1 MARLIQIFVLLFFFQ
16 SNFSQDELSI
26 FSDVDS
32 TSIKVGQQ
40 FTFSIKVESEN
51 IEGIIFPEKY
61 NFSPFEIAEEFKL
74 DTTFFKGKKS
84 LIKKFKLTNFEEG
97 EFTIPKQTIL
107 FNEKDY
113 LTDLIPID
121 VRTIKVDTVSK
132 KFFDIKEIIL
142 NKEQRIPFI
151 KYLMSILV
159 LILGGLIVFLLY
171 KKFINYEFD
180 KSIFKTPFENAIDN
194 LVSLE
199 KQILSSQDDYK
210 LFYSK
215 LTGIA
220 KDYLEKDIE
229 ISAAESTTT
238 QLIDKINLLKKNN
251 KINISDET
259 IASFK
264 DVLSNADLVKFAKYS
279 PKNET
284 ALDDNKILKS
294 FIVNTKKSI
303 PNNIEKENEQRKIIE
318 KKINEMQ
325 KRRKTKYL
333 IFSISSIF
341 ISLVSSVFILF
352 GPPDLS
358 SILVFNEDKKMLKQ
372 NWISS
377 TYTDLNLSI
386 DSPDALYRSPDS
398 TINKLTFISSNKNLE
413 INLITKPIDENSD
426 LSNELI
432 NDFKERNFINVITKN
447 EDFQTLDGD
456 KGVKIFGSFD
466 DQNLNRKKDYSTILF
481 VVNKLSIKLEI
492 IFERGNAN
500 LQKIVDRVINSLK
513 FNK

>member
-1 MARLIQIFVLLFFFQ
+1 M
-16 SNFSQDELSI
+16 
-26 FSDVDS
+26 
-32 TSIKVGQQ
+32 
-40 FTFSIKVESEN
+40 
-51 IEGIIFPEKY
+51 P
-61 NFSPFEIAEEFKL
+61 
-74 DTTFFKGKKS
+74 
-84 LIKKFKLTNFEEG
+84 
-97 EFTIPKQTIL
+97 
-107 FNEKDY
+107 
-113 LTDLIPID
+113 
-121 VRTIKVDTVSK
+121 
-132 KFFDIKEIIL
+132 KEIIF

-159 LILGGLIVFLLY
+159 LILGGLVVFLLY
-171 KKFINYEFD
+171 KKFTNYEFD
-180 KSIFKTPFENAIDN
+180 KSILKTPFENAIDN

-199 KQILSSQDDYK
+199 KEILSSQDDYK

-325 KRRKTKYL
+325 KRRKTKYN
-333 IFSISSIF
+333 F
-341 ISLVSSVFILF
+341 
-352 GPPDLS
+352 
-358 SILVFNEDKKMLKQ
+358 
-372 NWISS
+372 
-377 TYTDLNLSI
+377 LNI
-386 DSPDALYRSPDS
+386 
-398 TINKLTFISSNKNLE
+398 
-413 INLITKPIDENSD
+413 
-426 LSNELI
+426 
-432 NDFKERNFINVITKN
+432 
-447 EDFQTLDGD
+447 
-456 KGVKIFGSFD
+456 
-466 DQNLNRKKDYSTILF
+466 
-481 VVNKLSIKLEI
+481 
-492 IFERGNAN
+492 
-500 LQKIVDRVINSLK
+500 
-513 FNK
+513 

>member
-1 MARLIQIFVLLFFFQ
+1 MARLIQIFILLFFFQ

-51 IEGIIFPEKY
+51 IEGIMFPEKY

-159 LILGGLIVFLLY
+159 LIFGGLVVFLLY

-199 KQILSSQDDYK
+199 KEILSSQDDYK

-238 QLIDKINLLKKNN
+238 QL
-251 KINISDET
+251 
-259 IASFK
+259 
-264 DVLSNADLVKFAKYS
+264 LS
-279 PKNET
+279 
-284 ALDDNKILKS
+284 
-294 FIVNTKKSI
+294 
-303 PNNIEKENEQRKIIE
+303 
-318 KKINEMQ
+318 
-325 KRRKTKYL
+325 L
-333 IFSISSIF
+333 IHI
-341 ISLVSSVFILF
+341 
-352 GPPDLS
+352 
-358 SILVFNEDKKMLKQ
+358 
-372 NWISS
+372 
-377 TYTDLNLSI
+377 
-386 DSPDALYRSPDS
+386 
-398 TINKLTFISSNKNLE
+398 
-413 INLITKPIDENSD
+413 
-426 LSNELI
+426 
-432 NDFKERNFINVITKN
+432 
-447 EDFQTLDGD
+447 
-456 KGVKIFGSFD
+456 
-466 DQNLNRKKDYSTILF
+466 
-481 VVNKLSIKLEI
+481 
-492 IFERGNAN
+492 
-500 LQKIVDRVINSLK
+500 
-513 FNK
+513 